1 MSVILSAA
9 LPVLL
14 NVLLGFFI
22 EKAGRPFN
30 KETITYL
37 VGRVGTPVLIFYSL
51 VHSTVTPETLALIG
65 GATFISIMFYLLI
78 GMLALRIGGLKI
90 RVFLP
95 SLSFPNTG
103 NLGLPLAYYAFGDEG
118 LNYAI
123 AIFAIVAISNHTIG
137 QTITAGRSKW
147 RTVASNPVIPAVI
160 LGLVVFYFGIQLP
173 AWLDNALEI
182 LSGLTI
188 PLMLLMLGT
197 SLASIPVTTVARSTW
212 LSIVRITMGLVA
224 GFGLSYLFGFT
235 GAAMG
240 AFVIQSAMPVA
251 VYNYVYSQM
260 YDSDPEEVA
269 SLVVVS
275 TLISFVTLPVL
286 LSYLAA

>member
-14 NVLLGFFI
+14 NVLIGYFI
-22 EKAGRPFN
+22 EKTGRPFN
-30 KETITYL
+30 KETITYI
-37 VGRVGTPVLIFYSL
+37 VGRIGTPVLIFYSL

-65 GATFISIMFYLLI
+65 GATLISIMFYLLVGLI
-78 GMLALRIGGLKI
+78 VLRIGGLKP

-123 AIFAIVAISNHTIG
+123 TIFAVVAISNHTIG

-147 RTVASNPVIPAVI
+147 RAVVSNPVIPAVL
-160 LGLVVFYFGIQLP
+160 LGLAVFYFELQVP
-173 AWLDNALEI
+173 EWLDNTLEI
-182 LSGLTI
+182 LAGLTI

-197 SLASIPVTTVARSTW
+197 SLASIPVTTVARSSW
-212 LSIVRITMGLVA
+212 LSVVRISMGLVA
-224 GFGLSYLFGFT
+224 GFGLSHLFGFT

-260 YDSDPEEVA
+260 YNSDPEEVA

-275 TLISFVTLPVL
+275 TLISFITLPLL
-286 LSYLAA
+286 LSYLAG